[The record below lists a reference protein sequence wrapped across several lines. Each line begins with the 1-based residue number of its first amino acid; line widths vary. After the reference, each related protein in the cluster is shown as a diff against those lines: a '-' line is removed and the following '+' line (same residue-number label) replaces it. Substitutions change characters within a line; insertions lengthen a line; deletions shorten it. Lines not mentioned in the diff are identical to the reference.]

1 MRKELPISFYRR
13 AAYNSLKKSLQI
25 ITVLSIKTDHAL
37 GRFLELQPRLIFLE
51 FERRI
56 RYNDWRREE
65 NAITFLHDSDAKH
78 TRLRKAT
85 RLISSEKEPMPVLML
100 RNY

>member
-65 NAITFLHDSDAKH
+65 NAFTFLMIQTLNIQDSV
-78 TRLRKAT
+78 RRRVSFQVRKNPCQ
-85 RLISSEKEPMPVLML
+85 S
-100 RNY
+100 